1 MKRSFWLAALL
12 VVATGR
18 PTMAQQNE
26 LAALRAELARQ
37 QATIAQ
43 LLQRI
48 DALEKKQSAPPS
60 ASRQDLQEDIKAQQD
75 EVNSLREIV
84 TGKVNLNGYYNFRFS
99 ADGSEIPNAF
109 QQHHLG
115 VLMAKQLG
123 RFGFLMELELQNV
136 PHHPEIVPVE
146 DGEGE
151 GHAEGEG
158 AEHTEI
164 TTDISG
170 EGQVAVENAW
180 MEYNHN
186 RFFTLR
192 VGKQLSP
199 QYWWQNHYPNLTYS
213 TALPIYLRE
222 LFPAELVG
230 VMVQGTAARPAGT
243 SEFGLNYKVYVA
255 NNNFEGN
262 SRTDLRDGKSW
273 GGRLQA
279 RFPTGGAIRRFDV
292 AADLYR
298 GHVGL
303 TNQELAEDN
312 VFGFEGQI
320 EIVRFLL
327 NTEYARGE
335 SLGQTRS
342 GYYLQPAIRLSE
354 DWLTFYRAE
363 QLLSPRVQRAERRH
377 IAGINYRPHPQIA
390 LKAEYYRSVPLNRD
404 FIHSDEAR
412 KPFNGLATAAVFF
425 F

>member
-12 VVATGR
+12 VVVMAD
-18 PTMAQQNE
+18 PALAQQTE
-26 LAALRAELARQ
+26 LAALRAELAKQ
-37 QATIAQ
+37 QAMIAQ

-48 DALEKKQSAPPS
+48 DALEKKQSAAPS
-60 ASRQDLQEDIKAQQD
+60 ASTQDLQEDLKAQQD

-99 ADGSEIPNAF
+99 ADGSETPNAF

-123 RFGFLMELELQNV
+123 RFSFLMELELQNV
-136 PHHPEIVPVE
+136 PHHPEIVPA
-146 DGEGE
+146 GEGE
-151 GHAEGEG
+151 SEEGEEEAG
-158 AEHTEI
+158 HTE
-164 TTDISG
+164 TETDISG

-186 RFFTLR
+186 RLFNVR

-230 VMVQGTAARPAGT
+230 VMVQGTAARPVGT

-262 SRTDLRDGKSW
+262 SRADLRDGKSW
-273 GGRLQA
+273 GGRVQA
-279 RFPTGGAIRRFDV
+279 RFPTGGALRRFDV
-292 AADLYR
+292 AADVYR
-298 GHVGL
+298 GHIGL

-312 VFGFEGQI
+312 VVGFESQI
-320 EIVRFLL
+320 EVARFLL
-327 NTEYARGE
+327 NGEYARGE

-342 GYYLQPAIRLSE
+342 GYYLQSAVRLSE

-363 QLLSPRVQRAERRH
+363 QLLSPRAQRAERRH
-377 IAGINYRPHPQIA
+377 IAGINYRPYPQIA
-390 LKAEYYRSVPLNRD
+390 LKAEYYRSVPLNRE
-404 FIHSDEAR
+404 FIHSEEER